1 MKTILIV
8 VAAAAALTTALPA
21 AAQPRWDR
29 DQRWDRDTRRDW
41 VQARR
46 IDEREMRIEQR
57 IRNGQRRRLLSP
69 GEARNFRI
77 KLNQT
82 EQIERRYKRSGRD
95 LTRKEVGILNY
106 RLDNLEREIRMK
118 VRD

>member
-1 MKTILIV
+1 MKTILLAL
-8 VAAAAALTTALPA
+8 AATTALTVAMPV

-29 DQRWDRDTRRDW
+29 DQRWDQDTRRDW

-46 IDEREMRIEQR
+46 IDEREMRIENR
-57 IRNGQRRRLLSP
+57 IREGQRRRLLSP

-77 KLNQT
+77 KLNDT
-82 EQIERRYKRSGRD
+82 EQLERRYKRSGRD

-106 RLDNLEREIRMK
+106 RLDLLEREVRMK
-118 VRD
+118 IRD